1 MKKSLFLTCFVMLC
15 SLVFGQNRWTV
26 NDALYENSMSLLA
39 KVTVGNET
47 AVNAEIAAFYD
58 DEVRGVGKTDANGK
72 VFLTIFG
79 SDRERITFKI
89 YDGEKVYAS
98 NYTVEFETNAANTSP
113 VTVDFY
119 EIHWNYE
126 PNYDLYKSMTIVG
139 KIHID
144 GVPQTGDNFELA
156 VFYNDSL
163 RSVARPDNGIVYLYI
178 PGHGHENKPFEFKLY
193 DGTRELVSDLRDLD
207 VRFVNNKYDGTLD
220 APKPLN
226 FITAPYVAQI
236 GEVRYQSLASA
247 FEAAQAG
254 NVITMIDNVTEVVN
268 ITKTEAVTLDL
279 ASYTLTGSILA
290 PNAKLTVENGNIINN
305 DRNVSAIEINA
316 GKLALNNVNISSARH
331 AVRIDG
337 AVTATI
343 NGGEYKLN
351 ATSGTRHAVNVS
363 GAAKVTIKAGTF
375 VGPKGTTMDSGSA
388 VNVQSG
394 AEVIIEGG
402 DFLGGKKATLGV
414 SGKMELKGGTYD
426 QDVTKYCAE
435 GYICEFNTTIAKY
448 EVIEGLKGK
457 GTEAEPFIIKN
468 LKDLTFFRNSVN
480 AGQTKYNTPGVWVAL
495 GADIDMASVD
505 WSVNIGDDCNNTF
518 DGIFDGKGF
527 TLSNLNSTETA
538 AKSDGYICTGLFGA
552 IYDKAVVKN
561 FTIEN
566 VTINTGDYTGNNVA
580 AVVGFAYNCIG
591 SVENVTVQGNVNIN
605 ATNVTGVG
613 AIVGYDYYG
622 KLTVEGCSVLAND
635 GSVIKGAAY
644 VGGIIGYAS
653 SNSKVNENTVENI
666 NINAT
671 SCAAGGVAGIMLATG
686 SAADNKVKDVAITA
700 NHANWQNSAAAV
712 VGCITGTITVS
723 NSTIENVTP
732 ATVVGSV
739 HADHPT
745 TPVAA
750 VQARIGDKYYTT
762 LATAIEVAQATE
774 TITIANNINL
784 DAITIATGK
793 TVNLDLYGYTI
804 AGTDNGT
811 ASYGL
816 FTNKGNLTINDTKGN
831 GKITLTATN
840 NRGWNA
846 YSSVISNTVGGKL
859 TVNGGTIEHLGGTDM
874 AYGIDNLTN
883 GKGTYAETVVNGGT
897 VKSTYRAIRQF
908 LNGIEAQ
915 NILTVNGG
923 TIEGANK
930 SIWMQDPSANA
941 NSGKL
946 TVGESASL
954 KGDAYLTVTAGSTDW
969 PVQVS
974 IAAAALKDGAKV
986 LSNNVPAKYQ
996 VKLVNGYY
1004 TIVEIAPA
1012 AQIGETIYYSLAA
1025 AVKAA
1030 TNGQTITL
1038 LRDINENVTIED
1050 KKLTLDGAG
1059 FNSTGTIYTDV
1070 ASTYPL
1076 TFKNF
1081 NIDGNT
1087 KYFVEVAGGH
1097 GNYYFDNCNI
1107 KNSTYGLIYTKKSTN
1122 TVTIKNSTIE
1132 NCMAGVNITA
1142 ANKVTLENVTMTGVQ
1157 YGIHTQNQ
1165 GERTIIVKGCNIDAQ
1180 YPIYVLN
1187 KYTNLQTFK
1196 FEGENTLA
1204 GDVALYG
1211 YGELVLSNASSTL
1224 KAEADLG
1231 VITTVDGCT
1240 VTYLNGVYSVVPANV
1255 KNSNTGKMY
1264 ATIQAAVN
1272 DAATGDVIELLKDIN
1287 YTLAD
1292 AFTTTDGY
1300 KVLVDVEGKD
1310 ITLDMAGK
1318 TISVNHPSTAVA
1330 DRIYSVICVEDGA
1343 GLTVTGNG
1351 IIDVIT
1357 DDTTPRV
1364 AYMLWKRGTTGHL
1377 TIVNGSF
1384 HMNNSEDSIVYT
1396 NGNEIVTVK
1405 GGTFILDAVG
1415 TRVNGFPWAFN
1426 TSGNCSNHIIV
1437 IGGVYNYDINHQ
1449 HWTHEV
1455 YVPVEK
1461 ALIEE
1466 AGLWKVVDAEAYV
1479 VEFVTSC
1486 GNIRNVGYAT
1496 LAEAVAVAMEKD
1508 RKDVV
1513 LVKDVELESTL
1524 TVNAGE
1530 QIVLD
1535 LNGNVISGTCN
1546 ASQSSLV
1553 FVENTASLTVK
1564 DSSNPSTGK
1573 LTYAQGTSN
1582 IGWAIDLEGNLTL
1595 ESGTIELTGDS
1606 WNIGYAVDVRPNSWG
1621 SEYTEGTI
1629 FTMKGGNIVSSDGGV
1644 RVASS
1649 SAATH
1654 ENVSASF
1661 VMNGGTIDAAWDGV
1675 FVQQSDATY
1684 DVLSFTMNG
1693 GTIESDLN
1701 PVRVYGPAATGYVNG
1716 KDCMNIAFNG
1726 GTMTYTGTETR
1737 EWIIEKVLRVGGGST
1752 IETILENGDITASAT
1767 FAQAN
1772 ELPRGYAWEETAGVF
1787 YAVKLEVAMIN
1798 ETGVIYS
1805 ILQDAFDAAQNGQT
1819 ITVLEDIDLTEGV
1832 TVEVGKVVTLD
1843 LNDNTVTGT
1852 PTEAKAYAV
1861 ITNKGNLTV
1870 KNGSIICEHTLAG
1883 STGYAVNAITNGG
1896 TLTIDDAIVEN
1907 NSTTAQYQIGYAI
1920 DNNSTTG
1927 NAVVVV
1933 KSGAV
1938 RASGSY
1944 YYDGIRQFCN
1954 SLTNEND
1961 VTIEGGEVSSLWMQN
1976 PSDGAEKNTKDVKG
1990 SFSITGGNVG
2000 VVSTEPSANFTAS
2013 ITAGEITKVEHFQTA
2028 AGRDLVGYITGGT
2041 FGMDVTE
2048 PFCHEDYSAILQAN
2062 NTWVVEQTAGT
2073 LTRKLINGWSWF
2085 SSYIDIEGS
2094 YGFGLLTDAL
2104 GASAEQIKEGKNNQ
2118 APFAQ
2123 YSTTSGWYGNLK
2135 ATSSKKM
2142 YQIKTI
2148 EDVEVNIHG
2157 KFFDVKE
2164 YKPIL
2169 NKGWN
2174 YLSYP
2179 HNDTLDIATALQG
2192 FSPVDN
2198 DLIKTLDGSMLYWE
2212 DLDMWIASGI
2222 NKLVP
2227 GVGYMYQS
2235 NDPKTKQVS
2244 YKTVATRSAAKAY
2257 VSESPE
2263 HWTVGL
2269 AQYPNNMTMIATLDV
2284 EGGDYEVA
2292 AFVNG
2297 ELRGSVR
2304 PIYIE
2309 ELNQYIM
2316 VMTILGEEVADV
2328 TFKYY
2333 DFNTEEEYDLNN
2345 VVVYSDNAILGSTKE
2360 PYTLTRGTT
2369 GIGEATLS
2377 DINIYPNPTTTDR
2390 EINLQATCDKVEVF
2404 NTLGV
2409 KVAEY
2414 QNVDTIDALET
2425 AGTYVIRVT
2434 LNGDVKH
2441 CRLVVK

>member
-15 SLVFGQNRWTV
+15 SLVFGQNHWTV

-47 AVNAEIAAFYD
+47 AANAEIAAFYD

-79 SDRERITFKI
+79 SDREQITFKI

-98 NYTVEFETNAANTSP
+98 KYTVEFETNAANTSP

-163 RSVARPDNGIVYLYI
+163 RGVARPDNGIVYLYI

-193 DGTRELVSDLRDLD
+193 DGTRELVSDLRDLN
-207 VRFVNNKYDGTLD
+207 VIFVNNKYDGTLD

-226 FITAPYVAQI
+226 FITKPYVAQI
-236 GEVRYQSLASA
+236 GEVRYQSLAKA
-247 FEAAQAG
+247 FAEATDDD
-254 NVITMIDNVTEVVN
+254 VITMIDNVTEVVN

-290 PNAKLTVENGNIINN
+290 PNAKLTVENGNIINK

-316 GKLALNNVNISSARH
+316 GELALNNVNISSARH

-337 AVTATI
+337 AVKATI
-343 NGGEYKLN
+343 NGGEYTLN

-363 GAAKVTIKAGTF
+363 GAAEVTIKAGTF
-375 VGPKGTTMDSGSA
+375 KGPKGTTMDSGSA

-394 AEVIIEGG
+394 ATVTIEGG
-402 DFLGGKKATLGV
+402 DFSGGKNATLGV
-414 SGKMELKGGTYD
+414 SGTMVLTGGTYD
-426 QDVTKYCAE
+426 QDVTQYCAE
-435 GYICEFNTTIAKY
+435 GYICEFNTTTSKY

-480 AGQTKYNTPGVWVAL
+480 AGQTKYNAPGVWVAL
-495 GADIDMASVD
+495 GADIDMD
-505 WSVNIGDDCNNTF
+505 GTTWQRGIGDGINATF
-518 DGIFDGKGF
+518 DGIFDGKNY
-527 TLSNLNSTETA
+527 TIKNLTMNPEADT
-538 AKSDGYICTGLFGA
+538 DGYVCGGLFGYTYGA
-552 IYDKAVVKN
+552 A
-561 FTIEN
+561 TIQNLTLEN
-566 VTINTGDYTGNNVA
+566 VAITTQGSGHNVGA
-580 AVVGFAYNCIG
+580 LVGFANNNG
-591 SVENVTVQGNVNIN
+591 GKLTVTNVTVKGVVKID
-605 ATNVTGVG
+605 APKVHGVG
-613 AIVGYDYYG
+613 AIVGYSYRTMG
-622 KLTVEGCSVLAND
+622 TISNCTVDAND
-635 GSVIKGAAY
+635 GSYIKGY
-644 VGGIIGYAS
+644 SFVGGITGYSYSNAIISGCTVKNIGI
-653 SNSKVNENTVENI
+653 T
-666 NINAT
+666 AT
-671 SCAAGGVAGIMLATG
+671 NYSAGGVAGIVLDG
-686 SAADNKVKDVAITA
+686 NKV
-700 NHANWQNSAAAV
+700 S
-712 VGCITGTITVS
+712 GCTV
-723 NSTIENVTP
+723 ENVTV
-732 ATVVGSV
+732 AAQANYASVVG
-739 HADHPT
+739 AI
-745 TPVAA
+745 AA
-750 VQARIGDKYYTT
+750 NGIVVENCTAAEPMVGGNYSDSKPVQARIGNKYYAT

-793 TVNLDLYGYTI
+793 TVNLDLYGYTV

-816 FTNKGNLTINDTKGN
+816 FTNKGNLTIKDTKGN
-831 GKITLTATN
+831 GKITLAATK

-883 GKGTYAETVVNGGT
+883 GKNTYAETVINGGT
-897 VKSTYRAIRQF
+897 VKSTYRAVRQF
-908 LNGIEAQ
+908 LNGVEAR

-969 PVQVS
+969 PVEVS

-986 LSNNVPAKYQ
+986 LSTNVPAKYQ

-1012 AQIGETIYYSLAA
+1012 AKIGDEIYYSLAA
-1025 AVKAA
+1025 AIDAA

-1038 LRDINENVTIED
+1038 LRDVNENVTIED

-1059 FNSTGTIYTDV
+1059 FNSKGTISTDV
-1070 ASTYPL
+1070 TTAYPL
-1076 TFKNF
+1076 TFQNF
-1081 NIDGNT
+1081 NIEENAS
-1087 KYFVEVAGGH
+1087 YFVKVIGGG
-1097 GNYYFDNCNI
+1097 GNYYFNKCNI
-1107 KNSTYGLIYTKKSTN
+1107 KNSDYGLFYANRSTNIVSIKESTIEGCGYAVNFTSCN
-1122 TVTIKNSTIE
+1122 TVT
-1132 NCMAGVNITA
+1132 
-1142 ANKVTLENVTMTGVQ
+1142 LEKVTMTYCK
-1157 YGIHTQNQ
+1157 YGIFTQNK
-1165 GERTIIVKGCNIDAQ
+1165 GVRTFNVKECNIEAE
-1180 YPIYVLN
+1180 YPICVYV
-1187 KYTNLQTFK
+1187 TGTALQTFN
-1196 FEGENTLA
+1196 FEGENTLT
-1204 GDVALYG
+1204 GEVDLSNYG
-1211 YGELVLSNASSTL
+1211 KLVLTKATSTL
-1224 KAEADLG
+1224 KAEADLD
-1231 VITTVDGCT
+1231 VKTTVEGCT
-1240 VTYLNGVYSVVPANV
+1240 VTYQNGVYSVVPANV
-1255 KNSNTGKMY
+1255 ENTNTGKLY
-1264 ATIQAAVN
+1264 GTIQAAIN
-1272 DAATGDVIELLKDIN
+1272 DAANGDEIKLLKDIN

-1292 AFTTTDGY
+1292 AFTTTAGY

-1318 TISVNHPSTAVA
+1318 TISVNHPSTAA
-1330 DRIYSVICVEDGA
+1330 NDRIYAVICVEDGA

-1351 IIDVIT
+1351 TIDVIT

-1364 AYMLWKRGTTGHL
+1364 AYMFWKRGETGHL
-1377 TIVNGSF
+1377 TIENGSF

-1437 IGGVYNYDINHQ
+1437 IGGEYNYDINHQ

-1496 LAEAVAVAMEKD
+1496 LEEAFAVAMEKD

-1513 LVKDVELESTL
+1513 LVNDVVLENTL

-1535 LNGNVISGTCN
+1535 LNGKVVSGTCN
-1546 ASQSSLV
+1546 AGQSSLV

-1564 DSSNPSTGK
+1564 DTVGTGK

-1582 IGWAIDLEGNLTL
+1582 TGWAIDLEGKLTL

-1606 WNIGYAVDVRPNSWG
+1606 WSIGYAVDVRPNSWG
-1621 SEYTEGTI
+1621 SEYTEGTT
-1629 FTMKGGNIVSSDGGV
+1629 FTMNGGKLVSSDGAV

-1649 SAATH
+1649 SAAAH

-1661 VMNGGTIDAAWDGV
+1661 VMNDGTIDAAWDGV

-1693 GTIESDLN
+1693 GTIKSALN

-1716 KDCMNIAFNG
+1716 QDCMNIAFNA
-1726 GTMTYTGTETR
+1726 GTMTYTGTEAR
-1737 EWIIEKVLRVGGGST
+1737 EWIIEDVLRVGGGST
-1752 IETILENGDITASAT
+1752 IETILESGDITASAT
-1767 FAQAN
+1767 FAQNN
-1772 ELPRGYAWEETAGVF
+1772 ELPRGYGWEETAGVF

-1832 TVEVGKVVTLD
+1832 TVAADKVVTLD
-1843 LNDNTVTGT
+1843 LNRKTVTGT

-1861 ITNKGNLTV
+1861 ITNNGNLTV
-1870 KNGSIICEHTLAG
+1870 KNGSIICDHKLAG

-1896 TLTIDDAIVEN
+1896 TLTIDGATVEN
-1907 NSTTAQYQIGYAI
+1907 NSTAQYQIGYAI

-1961 VTIEGGEVSSLWMQN
+1961 VTIEDGEVSTLWMQN
-1976 PSDGAEKNTKDVKG
+1976 PSDGNGSTDKNTKDVKG
-1990 SFSITGGNVG
+1990 SFAIKGGKVG

-2013 ITAGEITKVEHFQTA
+2013 ITAGEISSVGHFQTA

-2041 FGMDVTE
+2041 FGMDVTK

-2179 HNDTLDIATALQG
+2179 HTKELDIATALQE

-2235 NDPKTKQVS
+2235 NDQKIKQVS
-2244 YKTVATRSAAKAY
+2244 YTTEVTRSTAKAY

-2263 HWTVGL
+2263 HWTVGA

-2345 VVVYSDNAILGSTKE
+2345 VVIYSDNAILGSTKE
-2360 PYTLTRGTT
+2360 PYALTRGTT
-2369 GIGEATLS
+2369 SIGEATLS
-2377 DINIYPNPTTTDR
+2377 NINIYPNPTTTDR

-2414 QNVDTIDALET
+2414 QNVDSIDALET

>member
-15 SLVFGQNRWTV
+15 SLVFGQNHWTV

-47 AVNAEIAAFYD
+47 AANAEIAAFYD

-79 SDRERITFKI
+79 SDREQITFKI

-98 NYTVEFETNAANTSP
+98 KYTVEFETNAANTSP

-163 RSVARPDNGIVYLYI
+163 RGVARPDNGIVYLYI
-178 PGHGHENKPFEFKLY
+178 PGHGHESKPFEFKLY
-193 DGTRELVSDLRDLD
+193 DGTRELVSDLRDLN
-207 VRFVNNKYDGTLD
+207 VTFVNNKYDGTLD

-236 GEVRYQSLASA
+236 GEVRYQSLAQA
-247 FEAAQAG
+247 FAAAQAG
-254 NVITMIDNVTEVVN
+254 DEITMIDNVTEVVN

-305 DRNVSAIEINA
+305 DKTVSAIEINA
-316 GKLALNNVNISSARH
+316 GELALNNVNISSARH

-337 AVTATI
+337 VVTATI
-343 NGGEYKLN
+343 NGGEYTLN

-363 GAAKVTIKAGTF
+363 GAAKVTITAGTF

-394 AEVIIEGG
+394 ATVTIEGG
-402 DFLGGKKATLGV
+402 DFSGGKNKLLSASGTLT
-414 SGKMELKGGTYD
+414 LKGGTYD
-426 QDVTKYCAE
+426 QDVTQYCAE
-435 GYICEFNTTIAKY
+435 GYICEFNTATAKY

-480 AGQTKYNTPGVWVAL
+480 AGETKYNAPGVWVAL
-495 GADIDMASVD
+495 GADIDMASTI
-505 WSVNIGDDCNNTF
+505 WQRGIGDGINATF
-518 DGIFDGKGF
+518 DGIFDGKNY
-527 TLSNLNSTETA
+527 TIKNLTMNPEA
-538 AKSDGYICTGLFGA
+538 DSDGYVCGGLFGYTYGA
-552 IYDKAVVKN
+552 A
-561 FTIEN
+561 TIQNLTLEN
-566 VTINTGDYTGNNVA
+566 VAITTQGSGHNVGA
-580 AVVGFAYNCIG
+580 LVGFANNNG
-591 SVENVTVQGNVNIN
+591 GKLTVTNVTVKGVVKIDAPNVD
-605 ATNVTGVG
+605 GVG
-613 AIVGYDYYG
+613 AIVGYSYRSMGTISDC
-622 KLTVEGCSVLAND
+622 TVDAEG
-635 GSVIKGAAY
+635 GSYIKGHSF
-644 VGGIIGYAS
+644 VGGITGY
-653 SNSKVNENTVENI
+653 SNSNATIANCSVKNINITATSKDAAAIAGLVLGGNKVSGCTVENV
-666 NINAT
+666 T
-671 SCAAGGVAGIMLATG
+671 VAAQ
-686 SAADNKVKDVAITA
+686 A
-700 NHANWQNSAAAV
+700 NYASV
-712 VGCITGTITVS
+712 VGAIAANGIVV
-723 NSTIENVTP
+723 ENCTAAEP
-732 ATVVGSV
+732 MVGGNYS
-739 HADHPT
+739 DSK
-745 TPVAA
+745 PVE
-750 VQARIGDKYYTT
+750 ARIGNKYYAT

-816 FTNKGNLTINDTKGN
+816 FTNKGNLTINDTKGD

-883 GKGTYAETVVNGGT
+883 GKNTYAETVINGGT
-897 VKSTYRAIRQF
+897 VKSTYRAVRQF
-908 LNGIEAQ
+908 LNGVEAQ

-930 SIWMQDPSANA
+930 SIWMQDPSAKA
-941 NSGKL
+941 NTGKL
-946 TVGESASL
+946 TVAEEAVL
-954 KGDAYLTVTAGSTDW
+954 NGDVYLFVTSGSTEW
-969 PVQVS
+969 PVEVS

-986 LSNNVPAKYQ
+986 LSTNVPAKYQ

-1012 AQIGETIYYSLAA
+1012 AKIGYEIYYSLAA
-1025 AVKAA
+1025 AIDAA

-1038 LRDINENVTIED
+1038 LRDVNESFTISKSVTIDGANKKYTGNIAVKGSQVDVTVKNVNFVDYEGYAITTNTIKSITVEDCTVKNYGYGFLYSNKSTPTVVVKNVTVSNCNYGMHYVYGSTATLENVIM
-1050 KKLTLDGAG
+1050 
-1059 FNSTGTIYTDV
+1059 TDV
-1070 ASTYPL
+1070 KTGLY
-1076 TFKNF
+1076 
-1081 NIDGNT
+1081 IQ
-1087 KYFVEVAGGH
+1087 
-1097 GNYYFDNCNI
+1097 NYA
-1107 KNSTYGLIYTKKSTN
+1107 KK
-1122 TVTIKNSTIE
+1122 TINVKNSTITS
-1132 NCMAGVNITA
+1132 I
-1142 ANKVTLENVTMTGVQ
+1142 NVW
-1157 YGIHTQNQ
+1157 
-1165 GERTIIVKGCNIDAQ
+1165 ERDGYSAV
-1180 YPIYVLN
+1180 
-1187 KYTNLQTFK
+1187 QTFN
-1196 FEGENTLA
+1196 FEGENTVGSFDDSQCA
-1204 GDVALYG
+1204 KY
-1211 YGELVLSNASSTL
+1211 
-1224 KAEADLG
+1224 
-1231 VITTVDGCT
+1231 VITAKDATITAPAGAAVTTTVAEHT
-1240 VTYLNGVYSVVPANV
+1240 VKHINGVYTVVP
-1255 KNSNTGKMY
+1255 
-1264 ATIQAAVN
+1264 
-1272 DAATGDVIELLKDIN
+1272 
-1287 YTLAD
+1287 
-1292 AFTTTDGY
+1292 
-1300 KVLVDVEGKD
+1300 
-1310 ITLDMAGK
+1310 
-1318 TISVNHPSTAVA
+1318 SVA
-1330 DRIYSVICVEDGA
+1330 
-1343 GLTVTGNG
+1343 
-1351 IIDVIT
+1351 
-1357 DDTTPRV
+1357 
-1364 AYMLWKRGTTGHL
+1364 
-1377 TIVNGSF
+1377 
-1384 HMNNSEDSIVYT
+1384 
-1396 NGNEIVTVK
+1396 
-1405 GGTFILDAVG
+1405 
-1415 TRVNGFPWAFN
+1415 
-1426 TSGNCSNHIIV
+1426 
-1437 IGGVYNYDINHQ
+1437 
-1449 HWTHEV
+1449 
-1455 YVPVEK
+1455 
-1461 ALIEE
+1461 
-1466 AGLWKVVDAEAYV
+1466 KVVDAEGKDVDSFASIQDAIDAAQNGETVVVLKDVVIDELATETLDGKYDTYFKVEGKTVTIDLNGKTISGNYESNTSMLVGLFSTENNGHLTLEDNSTEKIGTVNICAKNEKVYTLIANYEPGCSITINSGTYILDKATDSHMYTGGDEGIVVNGGNFTLGNVGVGTNGKPWIFNALGANDNNVIVNGGTFNADVNHQFWANEVYVPETLALQNNGNGTWTVVPAEAYV
-1479 VEFVTSC
+1479 IETATSS
-1486 GNIRNVGYAT
+1486 NATERKVGYAT
-1496 LAEAVAVAMEKD
+1496 LAEAFAVAMEKD

-1513 LVKDVELESTL
+1513 LVNDVVLENTL

-1535 LNGNVISGTCN
+1535 LNGKVVSGTCN
-1546 ASQSSLV
+1546 AGQSSLV

-1564 DSSNPSTGK
+1564 DTVGTGK

-1582 IGWAIDLEGNLTL
+1582 VGWTVDVKGALTL
-1595 ESGTIELTGDS
+1595 ESGTIELTGS
-1606 WNIGYAVDVRPNSWG
+1606 WSIGYAVDVRPNSWG
-1621 SEYTEGTI
+1621 SEYTEGTT

-1649 SAATH
+1649 SADAH
-1654 ENVSASF
+1654 RNVSASF
-1661 VMNGGTIDAAWDGV
+1661 VMNDGTIDAAWDGV
-1675 FVQQSDATY
+1675 FVQQSNAIY

-1693 GTIESDLN
+1693 GTIKSALN
-1701 PVRVYGPAATGYVNG
+1701 PVRVYGPAATNG
-1716 KDCMNIAFNG
+1716 QDCMNIAFNG
-1726 GTMTYTGTETR
+1726 GTMTYTGTEAR
-1737 EWIIEKVLRVGGGST
+1737 EWIIEEVLRVGGGST
-1752 IETILENGDITASAT
+1752 IETILESGDITASAA

-1772 ELPRGYAWEETAGVF
+1772 ELPRGYGWEETAGVF

-1832 TVEVGKVVTLD
+1832 TVAAGKVVTLD
-1843 LNDNTVTGT
+1843 LNGLVVSYTSSVAGEDM
-1852 PTEAKAYAV
+1852 
-1861 ITNKGNLTV
+1861 ITNRGNLTIV
-1870 KNGSIICEHTLAG
+1870 DG
-1883 STGYAVNAITNGG
+1883 STEKTGKITYNNTDATANNVTVSTISTEPGSTLVVNGG
-1896 TLTIDDAIVEN
+1896 TIEN
-1907 NSTTAQYQIGYAI
+1907 KTVKANGSSIYSYAI
-1920 DNNSTTG
+1920 DLLTNGTLGDVNVTINGGTVYSDYM
-1927 NAVVVV
+1927 A
-1933 KSGAV
+1933 
-1938 RASGSY
+1938 
-1944 YYDGIRQFCN
+1944 IRQFNNGTACKN
-1954 SLTNEND
+1954 SLTINGGYIYGAKRAVQVHMDNNAAYTTIVNGKVEAGDYSLCFLTTYENIL
-1961 VTIEGGEVSSLWMQN
+1961 VLGGEFIGEVWYS
-1976 PSDGAEKNTKDVKG
+1976 G
-1990 SFSITGGNVG
+1990 SNGFI
-2000 VVSTEPSANFTAS
+2000 
-2013 ITAGEITKVEHFQTA
+2013 K
-2028 AGRDLVGYITGGT
+2028 GGT
-2041 FGMDVTE
+2041 FTTDVNVY
-2048 PFCHEDYSAILQAN
+2048 CHEDYSAILQAN

-2073 LTRKLINGWSWF
+2073 LTRTLINGWSWF

-2179 HNDTLDIATALQG
+2179 HTKELDIATALQG

-2198 DLIKTLDGSMLYWE
+2198 DLIKTLDGSMMYWE
-2212 DLDMWIASGI
+2212 DENLWLASGI
-2222 NKLVP
+2222 TKLVP

-2244 YKTVATRSAAKAY
+2244 YTTVATRSAAKAY

-2309 ELNQYIM
+2309 ELDQYIM

-2345 VVVYSDNAILGSTKE
+2345 VVIYSDNAILGSTKE
-2360 PYTLTRGTT
+2360 PYALTRGTT
-2369 GIGEATLS
+2369 SIGEATLS
-2377 DINIYPNPTTTDR
+2377 NINIYPNPTTTDR